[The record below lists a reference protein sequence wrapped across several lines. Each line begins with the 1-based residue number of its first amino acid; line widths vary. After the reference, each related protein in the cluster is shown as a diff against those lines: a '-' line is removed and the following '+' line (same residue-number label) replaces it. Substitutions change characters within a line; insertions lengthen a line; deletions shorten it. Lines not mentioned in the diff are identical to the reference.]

1 MEPAMTALSVQG
13 LGVRRGGR
21 LVVSGVSF
29 DVTRGE
35 IVALMGASGSGKSSV
50 LRATAGLEPVDA
62 GSIDLSGFTLGPG
75 PLPRGARQ
83 RELASRVGVVF
94 QFHHLFS
101 HLTALENV
109 SLALVHVLGQPAA
122 AADARARALLDRFG
136 VAHRALARPHE
147 LSGGEAQRVAIAR
160 ALAVEPPLLLMDEP
174 TASLDA
180 DRRADLL
187 LMLRDLAADGRAVVV
202 ATHDADVA
210 AGASRV
216 IRMKAGVAQG
226 AVS

>member
-1 MEPAMTALSVQG
+1 MVRA

-21 LVVSGVSF
+21 SVVRDLSF
-29 DVTRGE
+29 DVARGE

-50 LRATAGLEPVDA
+50 LRAMAGLEPIEA
-62 GSIDLSGFTLGPG
+62 GTIDLSGFALGPG
-75 PLPRGARQ
+75 PLPRGVRQ
-83 RELASRVGVVF
+83 RELAARVGVVF
-94 QFHHLFS
+94 QFHHLFA
-101 HLTALENV
+101 HLSAVDNV
-109 SLALVHVLGQPAA
+109 SLALVHVLRQPRT
-122 AADARARALLDRFG
+122 DAVRRARTLLDRFG
-136 VAHRALARPHE
+136 VAHRADALPHE

-160 ALAVEPPLLLMDEP
+160 ALAVEPPVLLMDEP

-187 LMLRDLAADGRAVVV
+187 TMLRELAADGRAVVV

-210 AGASRV
+210 DGASRV
-216 IRMKAGVAQG
+216 IRMAAGLAQP